1 MFQKIKNWFVE
12 KRQKAL
18 LMKQLKQNKEYYELV
33 RYGGLFLRFIHQD
46 FKKRANTMNRAERRR
61 WDVSL
66 KKKGLVNDEIIQH
79 YLTRAEEVLMYVNK
93 ELRKL
98 SGEIK
103 VIKK

>member
-1 MFQKIKNWFVE
+1 MERN
-12 KRQKAL
+12 QKAAM
-18 LMKQLKQNKEYYELV
+18 MKQLKQNKEYYELV
-33 RYGGLFLRFIHQD
+33 RNGGLFLRFIHQD
-46 FKKRANTMNRAERRR
+46 FKKRAKTMNRAERRR

-79 YLTRAEEVLMYVNK
+79 YLNRSEEVLMYVNK

-103 VIKK
+103 TVKK

>member
-12 KRQKAL
+12 RNQKASM
-18 LMKQLKQNKEYYELV
+18 MKQLKQNKEYYELL
-33 RYGGLFLRFIHQD
+33 RSGGLFLRFIHQD
-46 FKKRANTMNRAERRR
+46 FKKLANKMNRAERRR
-61 WDVSL
+61 WETSL
-66 KKKGLVNDEIIQH
+66 KKKGLVNDEIITH

-103 VIKK
+103 TVKK